1 MRYTAESLSR
11 FMERHVIDRA
21 QLLKIYVLAT
31 GYTAPLPMLLRA
43 YVQGRSVA
51 GQMAGRAR
59 IVPTRTPRADTRLG
73 DAPLLAA

>member
-11 FMERHVIDRA
+11 FTAKHGIDRRA
-21 QLLKIYVLAT
+21 LLTIYVLAT
-31 GYTAPLPMLLRA
+31 GYTAPLPHLLRA

-51 GQMAGRAR
+51 GQIAGRAR

>member
-11 FMERHVIDRA
+11 FMERHSIDRRA
-21 QLLKIYVLAT
+21 LLMIFVMAT

-59 IVPTRTPRADTRLG
+59 IVPTRTPRADTRS
-73 DAPLLAA
+73 

>member
-11 FMERHVIDRA
+11 FMERWQIDRRA
-21 QLLKIYVLAT
+21 LLTLYVLSV
-31 GYTAPLPMLLRA
+31 GYTAPLPQLLRA

-59 IVPTRTPRADTRLG
+59 IVPIRSARTSERRA
-73 DAPLLAA
+73 AA

>member
-11 FMERHVIDRA
+11 FMERHGLDRRA
-21 QLLKIYVLAT
+21 LLTIYVLAT
-31 GYTAPLPMLLRA
+31 GYSAPLPQLLRA

-59 IVPTRTPRADTRLG
+59 IVPTLTPRADTRLG

>member
-11 FMERHVIDRA
+11 FMERHAIDRRA
-21 QLLKIYVLAT
+21 LLTLYVLSV
-31 GYTAPLPMLLRA
+31 GYTAPLPQLLRA

-59 IVPTRTPRADTRLG
+59 IVPIRSVGKAKNERRA
-73 DAPLLAA
+73 A

>member
-1 MRYTAESLSR
+1 MRYTADSLSR
-11 FMERHVIDRA
+11 FTAKHGIARA
-21 QLLKIYVLAT
+21 DLLRVFIFAT
-31 GYTAPLPMLLRA
+31 GYTAPLPQLLRA

>member
-11 FMERHVIDRA
+11 FMTRHAIDRRA
-21 QLLKIYVLAT
+21 LLTLYVLSV
-31 GYTAPLPMLLRA
+31 GYTAPLPQLLRA

-59 IVPTRTPRADTRLG
+59 IVPIRSARTSERRA
-73 DAPLLAA
+73 AA

>member
-1 MRYTAESLSR
+1 MRFTAESLSR
-11 FMERHVIDRA
+11 FMERHAIDRA
-21 QLLKIYVLAT
+21 QLLKIYIMAT

-59 IVPTRTPRADTRLG
+59 IVPIRSAGKATSERRA
-73 DAPLLAA
+73 AA

>member
-11 FMERHVIDRA
+11 FMERHAIDRRA
-21 QLLKIYVLAT
+21 LLTLYVMAT
-31 GYTAPLPMLLRA
+31 GYTAPLPQLLRA

-59 IVPTRTPRADTRLG
+59 IVPTRTPRADTRS
-73 DAPLLAA
+73 

>member
-11 FMERHVIDRA
+11 FMERHAIDRRA
-21 QLLKIYVLAT
+21 LLTLYVMAT
-31 GYTAPLPMLLRA
+31 GYSAPLPQLLRA

-59 IVPTRTPRADTRLG
+59 IVPIRSVAGKAKGERRA
-73 DAPLLAA
+73 A

>member
-11 FMERHVIDRA
+11 FMERHGLDRRA
-21 QLLKIYVLAT
+21 LLTIYVLAT
-31 GYTAPLPMLLRA
+31 GYSAPLPQLLRA

-59 IVPTRTPRADTRLG
+59 IVPIRSVAGEAKGERRA
-73 DAPLLAA
+73 A